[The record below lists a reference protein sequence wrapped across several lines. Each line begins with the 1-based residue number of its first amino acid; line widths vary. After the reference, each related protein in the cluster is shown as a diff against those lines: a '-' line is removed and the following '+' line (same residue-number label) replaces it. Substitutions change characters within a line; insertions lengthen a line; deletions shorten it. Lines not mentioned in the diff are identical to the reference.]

1 MERLSRFALASVYEE
16 NIMKQARRPYD
27 FQNLSKYFAESI
39 KLPSNPEPRVVRSGF
54 KLRVVNEPRE
64 IELEDKWKN

>member
-1 MERLSRFALASVYEE
+1 
-16 NIMKQARRPYD
+16 MKQARRPYD